1 MKFVMFYQK
10 EINSVLRRPN
20 IWLECHAP
28 SAVQNEYVF
37 MNQGLEMDRNAY
49 VPSLIENYGYIA
61 RMAAPGISHQNY
73 TSEIPHVYIG
83 KGVCSL
89 M

>member
-1 MKFVMFYQK
+1 MKFAIFYPE

-37 MNQGLEMDRNAY
+37 MNQGLEMDRNSD
-49 VPSLIENYGYIA
+49 VPSLIENYGYIV
-61 RMAAPGISHQNY
+61 RMAAPGASHQNY
-73 TSEIPHVYIG
+73 TSEIPHG
-83 KGVCSL
+83 
-89 M
+89 